1 MLTTSPILEKGC
13 RRPWSVIG
21 VIGVEE
27 VLSSEGR
34 GWPKATGVHGR
45 LVMDGGDGSEDA
57 ALSSR
62 RVVGHGW
69 LGMEGDAGSV
79 SEEWHELVVGPERSV
94 PLIVVMDGR
103 AGSEERLE
111 GVLGPERSVPLIVV
125 MDGRAGSEERL
136 GWEEG
141 VEGADEVL
149 ASGGRVWAITRME
162 GAGGDK
168 PLEEGT
174 RARGAMGVTGRMPP
188 RAPPLKERREPRPRE
203 GVEYGWE
210 GRTVGLENPAPVVM
224 GGGANSEEWHGS
236 GMDMEGAG
244 ETPPSEGRV

>member
-79 SEEWHELVVGPERSV
+79 SEEWHELVV
-94 PLIVVMDGR
+94 
-103 AGSEERLE
+103 
-111 GVLGPERSVPLIVV
+111 GPERSVPLIVV

-224 GGGANSEEWHGS
+224 GGGANSEERHGS

>member
-79 SEEWHELVVGPERSV
+79 SEEWHELVV
-94 PLIVVMDGR
+94 
-103 AGSEERLE
+103 
-111 GVLGPERSVPLIVV
+111 GPERSVPLIVV

>member
-1 MLTTSPILEKGC
+1 MEEEWHPSGITGRVVMLTTSPILEKGC

-103 AGSEERLE
+103 
-111 GVLGPERSVPLIVV
+111 
-125 MDGRAGSEERL
+125 
-136 GWEEG
+136 
-141 VEGADEVL
+141 
-149 ASGGRVWAITRME
+149 
-162 GAGGDK
+162 
-168 PLEEGT
+168 
-174 RARGAMGVTGRMPP
+174 
-188 RAPPLKERREPRPRE
+188 
-203 GVEYGWE
+203 
-210 GRTVGLENPAPVVM
+210 
-224 GGGANSEEWHGS
+224 
-236 GMDMEGAG
+236 
-244 ETPPSEGRV
+244 